1 MSEIGVSKES
11 LMRLVSIG
19 VSAVCLLVAGC
30 DNTAGKF
37 EIVRAGNQT
46 LLLNKA
52 SGETKLI
59 DGTSLIAVKSPDASP
74 SDKGKE
80 WPDLTI
86 PQLGDVNISIRTK
99 YRDGRMLYTVTATPF
114 QGRLQKDYQL
124 QQTNYA
130 LQPVLIIDLT
140 DSDEFRVGEPLELK
154 LRGATRIVN
163 NKGETH
169 SLSWTGSQAMSAESY
184 KAIFSQGV
192 RWAGFSKE

>member
-1 MSEIGVSKES
+1 MIAIGVTKEFV
-11 LMRLVSIG
+11 MK
-19 VSAVCLLVAGC
+19 AVFICMSVICLLLAGC

-46 LLLNKA
+46 FLLNKA
-52 SGETKLI
+52 TGESKLI

-86 PQLGDVNISIRTK
+86 PQLGDVSISIRTK
-99 YRDGRMLYTVTATPF
+99 YRDGRMLYTATATPF
-114 QGRLQKDYQL
+114 QGRLQKDFQL
-124 QQTNYA
+124 LQNNYA
-130 LQPVLIIDLT
+130 LQPLIIIDLT

-163 NKGETH
+163 NKGEAY
-169 SLSWTGSQAMSAESY
+169 SLSWTGTQAMSAESY
-184 KAIFSQGV
+184 KAIFSQSV
-192 RWAGFSKE
+192 RWAGFSKD